1 MQFYRLSAAALLAT
15 ALTGVVHAAPLTY
28 AGALAV
34 AQASAPS
41 LEAQTLQAQGAR
53 AAARAAGQLPDP
65 KLGVAVEGFP
75 VSGPNAG
82 HPSRDDF
89 SDVRV
94 GLSQEML
101 SHAKR
106 QAQRDRAATD
116 ILAADTAQRLTGRD
130 VRLGTALAWIN
141 LYYAKQRLAALDGL
155 LASLDPLWRTAPASV
170 TSGGARPA
178 QALEADLMRAD
189 LADRRAELQAG
200 AGRARAEL
208 ARWTAEPDA
217 DVAGPPPAFTV
228 DEASLRTAIDH
239 NPDLA
244 VRDAEVRKALAD
256 VALARAEKRPDWGW
270 EVGYQRRDPRF
281 GDMVSAGVTVSLPI
295 FAASRQDPMIAA
307 RVAASGQARAEREAT
322 RRELLAQLDAGLADH
337 TMHHEQW
344 MRAQTVL
351 TPLAKQRADFETASY
366 AAGRAGLP
374 DVLQALTA
382 LANAQLTLLDREA
395 AVAVDGA
402 RLVLTFEG
410 ADR

>member
-1 MQFYRLSAAALLAT
+1 MQLYRLSAAALLAT
-15 ALTGVVHAAPLTY
+15 ALTGAVRAAPLTY

-41 LEAQTLQAQGAR
+41 LEARTLQAQGAR
-53 AAARAAGQLPDP
+53 AAAQAAGQLPDP

-89 SDVRV
+89 SDVRL
-94 GLSQEML
+94 GLSQEMP
-101 SHAKR
+101 SRAKR
-106 QAQRDRAATD
+106 KAQRDRAATD
-116 ILAADTAQRLTGRD
+116 VLAADTAQRLGGRD

-170 TSGGARPA
+170 KSGGARPA

-208 ARWTAEPDA
+208 ARWTADPDA

-228 DEASLRTAIDH
+228 DEAALRRSIEQ

-256 VALARAEKRPDWGW
+256 VALARAETRPDWGW

-307 RVAASGQARAEREAT
+307 RVAAAGQARAEREAA

-344 MRAQTVL
+344 MRAQTLL
-351 TPLAKQRADFETASY
+351 TPLAKQRADLETASY

-395 AVAVDGA
+395 AVATDGA